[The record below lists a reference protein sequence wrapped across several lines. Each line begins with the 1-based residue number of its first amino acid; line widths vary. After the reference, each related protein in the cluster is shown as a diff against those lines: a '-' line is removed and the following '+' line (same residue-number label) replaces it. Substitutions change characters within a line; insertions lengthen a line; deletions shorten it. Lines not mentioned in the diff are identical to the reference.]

1 MNLVDQILFQCRF
14 QPAAPAIIVAGG
26 NAPVSYRQ
34 LGQFIENVSR
44 RARRQGIARGQV
56 VALAFKDQLLHVAC
70 VLGLSAIGAVTVSAH
85 HNQLPSA
92 LGIDVVLSE
101 FPEQFGERRVIT
113 VSRGWLAEEDPSL
126 DEPKANAGIES
137 KYCRLILT
145 SGTTG
150 EPKAVALTYAQAI
163 TRVMRQQ
170 FVYGKRFADSSRIYV
185 DVGISTVAGFSTL
198 FNIFWRG
205 GVLFLQGRDPV
216 ETLKALFA
224 NGIQAMVASPK
235 GLSDLVELYDR
246 MPGQFGKLDLIVSL
260 GSVLDRRLL
269 KRARAQLCHELHS
282 VYGSTEHATVAVAT
296 SELLEKGNGVAGYV
310 IGGAEVEIVDRNGT
324 VLPPGTEGLVR
335 TKGASAAD
343 GYVVSTLDR
352 VEAFPEEGFVSGDL
366 GVMTTDGYLVIS
378 GREGSIINLGGD
390 KVSPEKIELALVD
403 FPPVRDAG
411 AFTLQTP
418 LGIDRIV
425 GAIVWNDNIDR
436 DACRQELHTFL
447 QTKLTHQ
454 YIPKL
459 FVELERIPRNHM
471 GKIDR
476 PALKSVATE
485 AIRKTQELSQRK
497 DGKVQAAG

>member
-1 MNLVDQILFQCRF
+1 MNLVDQILFQCKF
-14 QPAAPAIIVAGG
+14 QPTAPAIIVAGG

-34 LGQFIENVSR
+34 LGKFIENVSH
-44 RARRQGIARGQV
+44 RARREGIARGQV

-92 LGIDVVLSE
+92 LGVDAVLSE
-101 FPEQFGERRVIT
+101 FPLQFGERRVIT

-126 DEPKANAGIES
+126 GEPKANPGIES

-170 FVYGKRFADSSRIYV
+170 IVYGKRFADSSRIYV

-205 GVLFLQGRDPV
+205 GVLFLQGSDPV
-216 ETLKALFA
+216 ETLRALFA

-235 GLSDLVELYDR
+235 GLADLVELYDR

-269 KRARAQLCHELHS
+269 KRAREQLCHEIHS

-296 SELLEKGNGVAGYV
+296 SELLEKGNGIAGYI

-335 TKGASAAD
+335 TRGASAAD
-343 GYVVSTLDR
+343 GYVVTTLDC
-352 VEAFPEEGFVSGDL
+352 VEAFPKEGFVSGDL
-366 GVMTTDGYLVIS
+366 GVMTTDGYLIIS
-378 GREGSIINLGGD
+378 GREGSVLNLGGD
-390 KVSPEKIELALVD
+390 KVSPEKIELVLVD

-411 AFTLQTP
+411 VFTIQTP

-425 GAIVWNDNIDR
+425 GAVVWNDNIDR
-436 DACRQELHTFL
+436 DACRREIHTVL
-447 QTKLTHQ
+447 QSKLNHQ

-459 FVELERIPRNHM
+459 FVELESIPRNHM

-476 PALKSVATE
+476 PALKNVATE
-485 AIRKTQELSQRK
+485 AIRKTQELSQQK
-497 DGKVQAAG
+497 NGKAQATV

>member
-1 MNLVDQILFQCRF
+1 
-14 QPAAPAIIVAGG
+14 
-26 NAPVSYRQ
+26 
-34 LGQFIENVSR
+34 
-44 RARRQGIARGQV
+44 V

-85 HNQLPSA
+85 HNQLPST
-92 LGIDVVLSE
+92 LEIDAVFSE
-101 FPEQFGERRVIT
+101 FPGQFGERRVIT
-113 VSRGWLAEEDPSL
+113 VSRGWLADEDPSL
-126 DEPKANAGIES
+126 GEPKANAGIES

-150 EPKAVALTYAQAI
+150 EPKAVALTYAQAF

-170 FVYGKRFADSSRIYV
+170 FVYGSRFANSSRIYV

-205 GVLFLQGRDPV
+205 GVLFLQGSDPV

-224 NGIQAMVASPK
+224 NRIQAMVASPK
-235 GLSDLVELYDR
+235 GLSDLIELYDR

-296 SELLEKGNGVAGYV
+296 SELLERGDGVAGYV
-310 IGGAEVEIVDRNGT
+310 IGGAEVEIVDRNGS

-335 TKGASAAD
+335 TRGVSAAE
-343 GYVVSTLDR
+343 GYVVGTLDR
-352 VEAFPEEGFVSGDL
+352 VETFPEEGFISGDL
-366 GVMTTDGYLVIS
+366 GVMTNEGYLVIS
-378 GREGSIINLGGD
+378 GREGSVINLGGD

-425 GAIVWNDNIDR
+425 GAIAWNDNIDR

-447 QTKLTHQ
+447 QSKLTHQ
-454 YIPKL
+454 YIPRL
-459 FVELERIPRNHM
+459 FVELESIPRNHM

-476 PALKSVATE
+476 LALKKVATE
-485 AIRKTQELSQRK
+485 AIRKTQELSQQK
-497 DGKVQAAG
+497 NGKEQAAVR

>member
-1 MNLVDQILFQCRF
+1 MNLVDQILFQCKF

-34 LGQFIENVSR
+34 LGRFIENVSR

-56 VALAFKDQLLHVAC
+56 VALVFKDQLLHVAC

-92 LGIDVVLSE
+92 LEIDAVLSE
-101 FPEQFGERRVIT
+101 FPEEFGGRRVIT
-113 VSRGWLAEEDPSL
+113 VSRGWLADEDPSL
-126 DEPKANAGIES
+126 GEPKANTGSES

-150 EPKAVALTYAQAI
+150 EPKAVALTYAQAF

-170 FVYGKRFADSSRIYV
+170 IVYGSRFANSSRIFV

-205 GVLFLQGRDPV
+205 GVLFLKGNDPV
-216 ETLKALFA
+216 ETLKTLFA

-235 GLSDLVELYDR
+235 GLADLVELYDR
-246 MPGQFGKLDLIVSL
+246 MPGQFGKLDLIISL

-282 VYGSTEHATVAVAT
+282 VYGSTEHATVTVAT
-296 SELLEKGNGVAGYV
+296 SELLEKGNGVAGYI

-324 VLPPGTEGLVR
+324 VLPHGTEGLVR
-335 TKGASAAD
+335 TRGVSAAD

-352 VEAFPEEGFVSGDL
+352 VEPFPKEGFVSGDL
-366 GVMTTDGYLVIS
+366 GVMTTEGYLVIS
-378 GREGSIINLGGD
+378 GREGSVINLGGD
-390 KVSPEKIELALVD
+390 KVNPEKIELALVD
-403 FPPVRDAG
+403 YPPVRDAG

-436 DACRQELHTFL
+436 NACRQELHSVL
-447 QTKLTHQ
+447 QGKLPYQ

-459 FVELERIPRNHM
+459 FVELESIPRNHM

-476 PALKSVATE
+476 PALKSAATE
-485 AIRKTQELSQRK
+485 AIRKTQELSRQK
-497 DGKVQAAG
+497 DGKAQAAG